1 MAVSFDDLML
11 GGRTYVF
18 EVAKQD
24 KLKIKHHGYCWKN
37 RVFSVSNLNS
47 LLLCFERVFPISWH
61 RAITLRMEFNHMR
74 ISVGDPDLISFH
86 IAYIHNHEKI
96 PSL

>member
-37 RVFSVSNLNS
+37 RVFSVSNLKQ
-47 LLLCFERVFPISWH
+47 FV
-61 RAITLRMEFNHMR
+61 TLF
-74 ISVGDPDLISFH
+74 
-86 IAYIHNHEKI
+86 
-96 PSL
+96 